1 MKRVLVMLLTIML
14 LIGLNLNTYKCVKGE
29 VVENEELTEEVVEQ
43 VTEETNEEEIHEPT
57 KLNTWFSDNLGWIFG
72 VPVGTIITILIEMI
86 YLFKKGKAKAEEL
99 KETKDV
105 KQFAIDELKIAN
117 KLIEDTK
124 EMQIAVQKVVDY
136 VKNNSEK
143 TYTLIEQML
152 TGVGEIVGNVKEDFT
167 NQFINNQSQLEKN
180 FVELERMLK
189 RFCSIENTQKLIA
202 LNTKELV
209 CTGTAEKIVKLLEG
223 ADNEEI

>member
-1 MKRVLVMLLTIML
+1 MKRVLVLFITIML

-43 VTEETNEEEIHEPT
+43 VTEENNEEEIHEPT
-57 KLNTWFSDNLGWIFG
+57 KLNTWFNTNLGWIFG
-72 VPVGTIITILIEMI
+72 VPVGTIITIIIEMI
-86 YLFKKGKAKAEEL
+86 YLFKKGKEKAEEL

-105 KQFAIDELKIAN
+105 KQFAIDELEIAN
-117 KLIEDTK
+117 KLIKDTK
-124 EMQIAVQKVVDY
+124 EMQTAVQEVVDY
-136 VKNNSEK
+136 VKDNSEK

-167 NQFINNQSQLEKN
+167 NQFISNQSQLEKN
-180 FVELERMLK
+180 FVELEKMLK

-209 CTGTAEKIVKLLEG
+209 CTYSVVT
-223 ADNEEI
+223 